1 MTYIRLFFQESLSL
15 NLSSKLDK
23 SQSHYVNKVMRIKPN
38 ENFSLFNSSG
48 EWQVKISGVSKGIV
62 EFIVTKHLRSK
73 ENPNEFWL
81 AFSPI
86 KSNYFNFMIQKSTEL
101 GVTKFIPV
109 VSDRTVVR
117 KINIERLNKIIIES
131 CEQSNRIVIPI
142 VEKLISLSD
151 FLNKYKELDIVF
163 GDLNS
168 DNSNLNT
175 KKFNLK
181 KPVCLLIG
189 PEGDYTEQERLKIN
203 KLKYIQNLKINKNIL
218 RSETAAIS
226 ALSIIS
232 FNLNL

>member
-1 MTYIRLFFQESLSL
+1 MNYIRLFFPESLSV
-15 NLSSKLDK
+15 NFNSKLEK
-23 SQSHYVNKVMRIKPN
+23 SQSHYLTKVVRLN
-38 ENFSLFNSSG
+38 LGENFLLFNEKG
-48 EWQVKISGVSKGIV
+48 EWMCKINQISKGLV
-62 EFIVTKHLRSK
+62 EFQVIEKVRQEENQK
-73 ENPNEFWL
+73 EIWL

-189 PEGDYTEQERLKIN
+189 PEGGYTEQERLKIN
-203 KLKYIQNLKINKNIL
+203 KL
-218 RSETAAIS
+218 
-226 ALSIIS
+226 
-232 FNLNL
+232 

>member
-1 MTYIRLFFQESLSL
+1 MNYIRLFFPESLSV
-15 NLSSKLDK
+15 NFNSKLEK
-23 SQSHYVNKVMRIKPN
+23 SQSHYLTKVVRLN
-38 ENFSLFNSSG
+38 LGENFLLFNEKG
-48 EWQVKISGVSKGIV
+48 EWMCKINQISKGLV
-62 EFIVTKHLRSK
+62 EFQVIEKVRQEENQK
-73 ENPNEFWL
+73 EIWL